1 MFSLNVHGGRFADCV
16 PLKPQNDNVITF
28 LENCYEST
36 NNDTT
41 PLIDESI
48 IKRGN
53 WNIIAINLCIGVWY
67 CQTLMLY

>member
-1 MFSLNVHGGRFADCV
+1 MLSIFADCV

-28 LENCYEST
+28 SENCYEST

-53 WNIIAINLCIGVWY
+53 
-67 CQTLMLY
+67 